1 MFWSMNFT
9 FCFSK
14 NFIYLVLAVLGLH
27 CCGGFF
33 LIVTS
38 GDYSVNVVPKHL
50 IPGVLLLPCTGSA
63 VVAPRLSCL
72 LHSMWNLPGSGI
84 EPGSFALAD
93 RHFTIEPQAKPSH
106 FDFYT
111 MYKSEII

>member
-1 MFWSMNFT
+1 MNFT

-33 LIVTS
+33 LIVAS

-50 IPGVLLLPCTGSA
+50 IPGGSPA
-63 VVAPRLSCL
+63 AAHRLSSC
-72 LHSMWNLPGSGI
+72 GT
-84 EPGSFALAD
+84 EA
-93 RHFTIEPQAKPSH
+93 
-106 FDFYT
+106 
-111 MYKSEII
+111 